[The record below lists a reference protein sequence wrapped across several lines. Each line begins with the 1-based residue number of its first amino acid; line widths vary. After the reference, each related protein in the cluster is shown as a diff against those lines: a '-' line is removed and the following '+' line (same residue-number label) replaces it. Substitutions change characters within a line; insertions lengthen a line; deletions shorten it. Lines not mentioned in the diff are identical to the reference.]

1 MHPCHVVWKSCK
13 EEKKDQLLKYS
24 LIYMRLIYYYDA
36 WVIIWHAIVPVFIN
50 ICTESSVNLCKSSYI
65 LKQHDV
71 KWWLNYRKYGSVSY
85 SFTCIWICIQD
96 YFPWIGKCF
105 RGWRLI
111 SLILGGLHWKNVE
124 MLWKKCLKIV
134 AFVSGSVTFTG
145 HSN

>member
-1 MHPCHVVWKSCK
+1 MTSYSFRIYEDLHRCTRNLQHLSAKLFLLLFLNNFRHATCKFLANPC
-13 EEKKDQLLKYS
+13 KYS
-24 LIYMRLIYYYDA
+24 
-36 WVIIWHAIVPVFIN
+36 
-50 ICTESSVNLCKSSYI
+50 EI
-65 LKQHDV
+65 LKQYDV
-71 KWWLNYRKYGSVSY
+71 KWWLNYRRYGSVSY

-96 YFPWIGKCF
+96 YFPWICKCF

-124 MLWKKCLKIV
+124 MLWKKCLEIV